1 MGVISVALAF
11 LLAIILHY
19 QSMQEQADREL
30 ARVAQTAA
38 AAVSMEKA
46 PESKAYLDAIYDGN
60 NKDIHIVWL
69 TDKGSI
75 LYDTDETLGR
85 NYLEMPEV
93 RQAIREGSGEVV
105 HKSSDEH
112 PKSYVAYR
120 TADDTILRFSKS
132 KTISFFVASDFIP
145 EVILFLL
152 VFFVGCLAAA
162 EHETNRIL
170 SPVRGLGNIIQDIMA
185 GKEIGRLPD
194 EYEELMPLIN
204 KVEEQHDEIEN
215 YLEDI
220 EEERNTTR
228 TILDT
233 ISDGIILLNS
243 RKEIV
248 DYNERVKEIFHV
260 EKDKRFRRISFLYH
274 DEDFLRA
281 VGRAY
286 RSERSREYT
295 MTSLWESIP
304 DDYGKTD

>member
-1 MGVISVALAF
+1 
-11 LLAIILHY
+11 
-19 QSMQEQADREL
+19 
-30 ARVAQTAA
+30 
-38 AAVSMEKA
+38 
-46 PESKAYLDAIYDGN
+46 
-60 NKDIHIVWL
+60 
-69 TDKGSI
+69 
-75 LYDTDETLGR
+75 
-85 NYLEMPEV
+85 
-93 RQAIREGSGEVV
+93 
-105 HKSSDEH
+105 
-112 PKSYVAYR
+112 
-120 TADDTILRFSKS
+120 
-132 KTISFFVASDFIP
+132 
-145 EVILFLL
+145 
-152 VFFVGCLAAA
+152 
-162 EHETNRIL
+162 
-170 SPVRGLGNIIQDIMA
+170 MA

-295 MTSLWESIP
+295 MTLFGNP
-304 DDYGKTD
+304 FRMTTAKTELTDGEEGLLLVLSDMTANYMAERMRREFSANVSHELKHL

>member
-1 MGVISVALAF
+1 M
-11 LLAIILHY
+11 
-19 QSMQEQADREL
+19 
-30 ARVAQTAA
+30 
-38 AAVSMEKA
+38 
-46 PESKAYLDAIYDGN
+46 
-60 NKDIHIVWL
+60 
-69 TDKGSI
+69 
-75 LYDTDETLGR
+75 
-85 NYLEMPEV
+85 
-93 RQAIREGSGEVV
+93 
-105 HKSSDEH
+105 
-112 PKSYVAYR
+112 
-120 TADDTILRFSKS
+120 
-132 KTISFFVASDFIP
+132 
-145 EVILFLL
+145 
-152 VFFVGCLAAA
+152 GCLAAA

-260 EKDKRFRRISFLYH
+260 EK
-274 DEDFLRA
+274 
-281 VGRAY
+281 
-286 RSERSREYT
+286 
-295 MTSLWESIP
+295 TSASAAFPFSIMMKIFFALSDVP
-304 DDYGKTD
+304 IVLNVPASIR

>member
-1 MGVISVALAF
+1 MRARIHKSLLMMGVISVALAF

-145 EVILFLL
+145 EVLLFLL
-152 VFFVGCLAAA
+152 VFSVGCLAAA

-281 VGRAY
+281 VGRA
-286 RSERSREYT
+286 
-295 MTSLWESIP
+295 
-304 DDYGKTD
+304 